1 MKKRILAICTA
12 VGTLVVLTATNVY
25 AADSNPASSGLVAPT
40 GLKGPTTLAGLITIV
55 TNLLLG
61 IAGAVAVIFII
72 IGGIQYTTSGGSE
85 DKTRTAKS
93 TITNAVIGLIITIL
107 AFVIVNF
114 VISIFK

>member
-1 MKKRILAICTA
+1 MKKKILSIFALATSYTILA
-12 VGTLVVLTATNVY
+12 ATRVF
-25 AADSNPASSGLVAPT
+25 ADDNPTNNGLSAPS
-40 GLKGPTTLAGLITIV
+40 GLKGPSSLSGLITTV

-72 IGGIQYTTSGGSE
+72 VGGIQYATSGGSE

-114 VISIFK
+114 VISVFK

>member
-1 MKKRILAICTA
+1 MKKKIIAISTVATSYVLLAATQA
-12 VGTLVVLTATNVY
+12 HADLTA
-25 AADSNPASSGLVAPT
+25 PSGLN
-40 GLKGPTTLAGLITIV
+40 GPSTLSGLITTV

-72 IGGIQYTTSGGSE
+72 VGGIQYSTSGGSE

-93 TITNAVIGLIITIL
+93 TITNAVIGLIVTIL

-114 VISIFK
+114 VISVFK

>member
-1 MKKRILAICTA
+1 MKKKIIA
-12 VGTLVVLTATNVY
+12 VSAF
-25 AADSNPASSGLVAPT
+25 ASSYILMSATQAHADLTAPT
-40 GLKGPTTLAGLITIV
+40 GLNGPSTLGGLITTV

-72 IGGIQYTTSGGSE
+72 VGGIQYSTSGGSE

-93 TITNAVIGLIITIL
+93 TITNAVIGLIVTIL

-114 VISIFK
+114 VISVFK